1 MEALLRRNA
10 IEAVVHFSGNAYVG
24 ESMAHPE
31 DYYQNITVSTV
42 AILRA
47 MQRAKARP
55 SLPLPLPLPLT
66 LTLSLSLPLPLPLT
80 LRICSRSSLASSQSP
95 SRHLGEG

>member
-47 MQRAKARP
+47 MQRAKAR
-55 SLPLPLPLPLT
+55 LPLPLALTLTLPLALTLTLPLPLT
-66 LTLSLSLPLPLPLT
+66 LTLTLPLPLPLA
-80 LRICSRSSLASSQSP
+80 LPR
-95 SRHLGEG
+95 

>member
-55 SLPLPLPLPLT
+55 TLPLPLPLPLT

-80 LRICSRSSLASSQSP
+80 LLLLLPLPLPR
-95 SRHLGEG
+95 